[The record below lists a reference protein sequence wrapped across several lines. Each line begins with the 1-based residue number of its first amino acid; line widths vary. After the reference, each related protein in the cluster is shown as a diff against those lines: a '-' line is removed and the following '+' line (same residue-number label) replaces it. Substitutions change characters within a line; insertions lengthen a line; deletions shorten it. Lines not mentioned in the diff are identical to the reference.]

1 VELGFINALVE
12 MFEEEEI
19 LEENTAERI
28 KQDLALAARPL
39 RDRRGFRRVEE
50 MLHMFLVL
58 RIQIWNRFVSMD
70 PGLGKPLVASSL
82 EKENL
87 KILPT

>member
-39 RDRRGFRRVEE
+39 RDTRGFSSN
-50 MLHMFLVL
+50 LDSKKCGTCFLC
-58 RIQIWNRFVSMD
+58 FVSRFL
-70 PGLGKPLVASSL
+70 PGSRMTQNGLQSGKR
-82 EKENL
+82 NL
-87 KILPT
+87 RDIMF

>member
-1 VELGFINALVE
+1 

-39 RDRRGFRRVEE
+39 RDRRGFRRFFRVEE

-58 RIQIWNRFVSMD
+58 RLQILIRL
-70 PGLGKPLVASSL
+70 GLWTRA
-82 EKENL
+82 
-87 KILPT
+87 

>member
-39 RDRRGFRRVEE
+39 RDRRGFSPI
-50 MLHMFLVL
+50 F
-58 RIQIWNRFVSMD
+58 
-70 PGLGKPLVASSL
+70 
-82 EKENL
+82 
-87 KILPT
+87 

>member
-39 RDRRGFRRVEE
+39 RERRGFSSNFRVEE
-50 MLHMFLVL
+50 MLHMFSVL
-58 RIQIWNRFVSMD
+58 CIVR
-70 PGLGKPLVASSL
+70 
-82 EKENL
+82 
-87 KILPT
+87 

>member
-39 RDRRGFRRVEE
+39 RDTRGFSPNFVG
-50 MLHMFLVL
+50 LKKCFTFFVL
-58 RIQIWNRFVSMD
+58 GIRYRFESIGSVD
-70 PGLGKPLVASSL
+70 PGLRRPNWPPVPK
-82 EKENL
+82 
-87 KILPT
+87 